1 MKMNYHKIPGIEK
14 NVCTAEQKIAYNIA
28 FKININ
34 HGSEFLKI
42 PSQFEK
48 SNAVYKLIKIYI
60 KEFKNQNLKYNVDAV
75 QCCLNAGLQNYLE
88 NSFIATSFKQ
98 IGDAFPAYYL

>member
-1 MKMNYHKIPGIEK
+1 MKMNYHKIPNIEK
-14 NVCTAEQKIAYNIA
+14 NICTAEQKIAYNIA

-48 SNAVYKLIKIYI
+48 SNAIYKLIKIYLQ
-60 KEFKNQNLKYNVDAV
+60 EFKNKNLKYNIDAI

-88 NSFIATSFKQ
+88 NNFIATNYEQ
-98 IGDAFPAYYL
+98 IGKAFPAYYL